1 MIKDRRTA
9 STIVI
14 TLVVTALGIM
24 ISNTANAPTKTEHVW
39 TVEDSKAYAHDTV
52 NAWSA
57 NQFRCLEKLW
67 HKESNWRANA
77 FNDVKVMGKNAG
89 GIPQILGMSPTTP
102 PTEQIDRGFA
112 YIMYRYGTPC
122 QAWKFHMRKG
132 WY

>member
-1 MIKDRRTA
+1 MIKDRKNI
-9 STIVI
+9 STVVI
-14 TLVVTALGIM
+14 TLVVAIVGVM
-24 ISNTANAPTKTEHVW
+24 ISNTAHAPTKTTHVW

-67 HKESNWRANA
+67 RKESNWRANA